1 MEQYKPRGGEHAASE
16 SSIKVSRDSK
26 GWFSAGGLAALV
38 RPCLLEHAR
47 MPDRSTTHT
56 LGFRCCYCFGLV
68 CLSHLLVRGH
78 KQGRSRITMEINFL
92 RTL

>member
-26 GWFSAGGLAALV
+26 GWFSAGGLAAPV

-56 LGFRCCYCFGLV
+56 CWGFAAATVLV
-68 CLSHLLVRGH
+68 WFVCPICWLDATNKEDLESLW
-78 KQGRSRITMEINFL
+78 K
-92 RTL
+92 